1 MPFDILNK
9 VPPQCSK
16 AILLLEFTLLFL
28 LLPISLYFIRHE
40 MAPYLIVFL
49 VTVVAWCLLLLLTD
63 QRFKRFR
70 LWNIDKLK
78 KYLPVVLR
86 TFAIAAVLMLFAS
99 WYFTPQWLFM
109 LPQEQ
114 TLMWLALLIL
124 YPLLSAWP
132 QEIIFR
138 TFMFHRYKK
147 IFKSKTLRAYLS
159 AFTFALAHLLF
170 ANWIAVVG
178 SFIAGL
184 VFAFTYIQS
193 RSTLLVAIEHSLW
206 GCWLFT
212 AGLGVHFD
220 SSMLNTN

>member
-1 MPFDILNK
+1 MTFDILNK
-9 VPPQCSK
+9 IPARWSK
-16 AILLLEFTLLFL
+16 TFLLFEFSVL
-28 LLPISLYFIRHE
+28 FIFIPISLYFVRHD
-40 MAPYLIVFL
+40 MAPYLILFL
-49 VTVVAWCLLLLLTD
+49 VTVVGWCLLLLLTD

-70 LWNIDKLK
+70 LWNLEKLK
-78 KYLPVVLR
+78 LYLPVVMR
-86 TFAIAAVLMLFAS
+86 SFVIAAALILLAS
-99 WYFTPQWLFM
+99 WYFTPQWLFA
-109 LPQEQ
+109 LPKEQ
-114 TLMWLALLIL
+114 TLMWLALLVL

-147 IFKSKTLRAYLS
+147 VFKSKTLRAYLS

-220 SSMLNTN
+220 STMMAS